1 MLAASPF
8 ILEQGH
14 CFECGGHH
22 AQAYISTYPI
32 ARMRTRKKTRT
43 RISLRTRRRKNLSQ
57 TNRKP
62 IQFQVT
68 TSHNASRTQTP
79 LRRMAL
85 SIEFE
90 TNRKPNAHTSRL
102 ACCRSAGIASRLA
115 CCQWPLCA
123 IPPVT
128 PQPRVSISGLAAQL
142 GHAGRSEALLC
153 PRLRSSWRHTGKH
166 SCLFTH
172 RYHAKHILYEC

>member
-1 MLAASPF
+1 M
-8 ILEQGH
+8 
-14 CFECGGHH
+14 
-22 AQAYISTYPI
+22 
-32 ARMRTRKKTRT
+32 
-43 RISLRTRRRKNLSQ
+43 RRKPPTGLYIDISDAR
-57 TNRKP
+57 TSRKP

-85 SIEFE
+85 SIELE

-142 GHAGRSEALLC
+142 GHPGRSEALLC
-153 PRLRSSWRHTGKH
+153 PRLRSSWRHNQLRVILRTFGKDPYGAP
-166 SCLFTH
+166 SRSYVEKH
-172 RYHAKHILYEC
+172 RCSDVIVGTPGVATPVGNSSSRASNE